1 MGHFGGAY
9 DIAVG
14 FCYLFLAI
22 LGENDYDK
30 WTMQFDL
37 ILFLTIL
44 SSLMN
49 LVLAFATF
57 SHKYFVTNANQ
68 WQLTK
73 QVIDKFI
80 FLDLRL
86 CHLVQTNL

>member
-22 LGENDYDK
+22 LGENDDNR

-37 ILFLTIL
+37 ILFLTIS

-49 LVLAFATF
+49 LVLAFATV
-57 SHKYFVTNANQ
+57 SWKYFVTNTNQ
-68 WQLTK
+68 WQITK

-86 CHLVQTNL
+86 CQLVKIIV